1 MRKNEYV
8 LFLFCKKIKSW
19 HGVCFINKCKMQK
32 ANKLKC
38 VEIEI
43 WMTKRGGAMIGL
55 IIATH
60 GNSSV
65 ELIKDA
71 EMFAGPLSQCKA
83 WTLNPGDDI
92 EKGEQMLEEYVDEL
106 DQGDG
111 VLIMTD
117 LFGGTPS
124 NLSLKIAMKK
134 GNAETLTGVNLP
146 MIIQFITERETQTLD
161 ELIESCIEAA
171 QDGIKSQTKIMKER
185 R

>member
-1 MRKNEYV
+1 MKN
-8 LFLFCKKIKSW
+8 K
-19 HGVCFINKCKMQK
+19 
-32 ANKLKC
+32 KLKC

-106 DQGDG
+106 
-111 VLIMTD
+111 
-117 LFGGTPS
+117 
-124 NLSLKIAMKK
+124 
-134 GNAETLTGVNLP
+134 
-146 MIIQFITERETQTLD
+146 
-161 ELIESCIEAA
+161 IESCIEAA
-171 QDGIKSQTKIMKER
+171 QDGIKSPTKIMKER

>member
-1 MRKNEYV
+1 
-8 LFLFCKKIKSW
+8 
-19 HGVCFINKCKMQK
+19 MQK

-65 ELIKDA
+65 ELIKGA

-92 EKGEQMLEEYVDEL
+92 EKGKCRNINRSES
-106 DQGDG
+106 
-111 VLIMTD
+111 
-117 LFGGTPS
+117 S
-124 NLSLKIAMKK
+124 NDHSVCDRAR
-134 GNAETLTGVNLP
+134 NAD
-146 MIIQFITERETQTLD
+146 IR
-161 ELIESCIEAA
+161 
-171 QDGIKSQTKIMKER
+171 
-185 R
+185 

>member
-1 MRKNEYV
+1 
-8 LFLFCKKIKSW
+8 
-19 HGVCFINKCKMQK
+19 
-32 ANKLKC
+32 
-38 VEIEI
+38 
-43 WMTKRGGAMIGL
+43 
-55 IIATH
+55 
-60 GNSSV
+60 
-65 ELIKDA
+65 
-71 EMFAGPLSQCKA
+71 
-83 WTLNPGDDI
+83 
-92 EKGEQMLEEYVDEL
+92 MLEEYVDEL

-171 QDGIKSQTKIMKER
+171 QDGIKSPTKIMKER

>member
-65 ELIKDA
+65 ELI
-71 EMFAGPLSQCKA
+71 
-83 WTLNPGDDI
+83 
-92 EKGEQMLEEYVDEL
+92 
-106 DQGDG
+106 
-111 VLIMTD
+111 
-117 LFGGTPS
+117 
-124 NLSLKIAMKK
+124 
-134 GNAETLTGVNLP
+134 
-146 MIIQFITERETQTLD
+146 
-161 ELIESCIEAA
+161 ESCIEAA
-171 QDGIKSQTKIMKER
+171 QDGIKSPTKIMKER